1 MEAEEELRS
10 IRSRGPQVKKI
21 RIKKLVH
28 ERGLESAEKE
38 ETHGFGGFGLGASGE
53 ESYGDLS
60 KYSNLGIKRVKC
72 FKRSEGGCPFESEFS
87 SEETWF
93 SST

>member
-1 MEAEEELRS
+1 M
-10 IRSRGPQVKKI
+10 
-21 RIKKLVH
+21 H
-28 ERGLESAEKE
+28 DRGLDSAEKQE
-38 ETHGFGGFGLGASGE
+38 NGGFGPFGEGTSGE

-93 SST
+93 SSTQSFCLERVLSPPRGDLPKSQ